1 MLDHLEILEGL
12 SRSLDKEYKYGACKC
27 WKHAAQCFGIEEQ
40 EYQSFKCKDIHSPT
54 EVMFEYLQADS
65 PETMIGHLKAGLR
78 SIGRQDV
85 IDVLIKYEQIMGNEG
100 E

>member
-1 MLDHLEILEGL
+1 MLEEL

-40 EYQSFKCKDIHSPT
+40 EYQSFKCNKIQSPT
-54 EVMFEYLQADS
+54 EVMFEYLQACS
-65 PETMIGHLKAGLR
+65 PDTTIDNLKAGLR
-78 SIGRQDV
+78 SIERQDV
-85 IDVLIKYEQIMGNEG
+85 INILISYEQIMEDGG

>member
-1 MLDHLEILEGL
+1 
-12 SRSLDKEYKYGACKC
+12 
-27 WKHAAQCFGIEEQ
+27 
-40 EYQSFKCKDIHSPT
+40 
-54 EVMFEYLQADS
+54 MFEYLQADS
-65 PETMIGHLKAGLR
+65 PETMIGQLKAGLR